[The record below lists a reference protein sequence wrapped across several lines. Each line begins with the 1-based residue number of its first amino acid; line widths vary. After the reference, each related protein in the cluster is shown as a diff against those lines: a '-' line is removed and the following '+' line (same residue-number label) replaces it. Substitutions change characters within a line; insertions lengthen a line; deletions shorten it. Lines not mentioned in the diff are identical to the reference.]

1 MQIFTHMKVMTRL
14 NLVFGLVLA
23 LLALV
28 IAVALVRLGDL
39 GQINQRMVD
48 EGFVKTAAAARINV
62 ATRTIAR
69 RTVELFFAVDKAQ
82 EDKTVADIEAE
93 KKQITDALQT
103 LARLEGSTEG
113 SAMVAAIEANR
124 KKHADSFAKVLHSI
138 AEEELPDARKE
149 SKEQT
154 LPTLDA
160 MQAQVEALVGKQK
173 ELADADAADVLQR
186 IRTTRS
192 LLLGLGLA
200 ALLLGSGAAF
210 AMGRSIVRPLNQ
222 ALLLSEAIATG
233 DFSQKFEVQDGGEFG
248 RLLGSMGDMEAK
260 LSDLV
265 LRIKDATGS
274 IAVASREIA
283 QGNAD
288 LSQRTES
295 QAASLQKTASSMQ
308 QFTATV
314 RENAQR
320 AQSADGLAGNA
331 SQIALRGGA
340 VVGEVV
346 VTMDAISA
354 SSKKIVDIIGAIEG
368 IAFQTNILALNAAV
382 EAARAGEQ
390 GRGFAVVASE
400 VQSLAKKSSVAAKEI
415 RALIAS
421 AVEHVDS
428 GAALVKQAGGTM
440 GEIVDEV
447 RGVDAL
453 LGEIASALAQQSQ
466 TIEQVSQAIVRM
478 DATTQQNA
486 TLVQQAAGA
495 SSALATQSRELESL
509 VGQFKID

>member
-28 IAVALVRLGDL
+28 IAVAWVRLGDL

-93 KKQITDALQT
+93 KKQIADALQT

-200 ALLLGSGAAF
+200 ALVLGSGAAF

-248 RLLGSMGDMEAK
+248 LLLGSMGDMEAK

-265 LRIKDATGS
+265 SRIKDATGY
-274 IAVASREIA
+274 ITVASRDIA

-295 QAASLQKTASSMQ
+295 QATSLQKTASSMQ

-314 RENAQR
+314 RQNAQR
-320 AQSADGLAGNA
+320 AQSANGLAGNA

-340 VVGEVV
+340 VVDEVV
-346 VTMDAISA
+346 ETMDAISA

-400 VQSLAKKSSVAAKEI
+400 VRNLAQRSAEAAKEI
-415 RALIAS
+415 RGLIGNSVAQVESGAS
-421 AVEHVDS
+421 RVGQAGRTMQEIVQAVQQVTGVLAEMTEASVQQSDGIEHVNQ
-428 GAALVKQAGGTM
+428 AVMELELV
-440 GEIVDEV
+440 
-447 RGVDAL
+447 
-453 LGEIASALAQQSQ
+453 
-466 TIEQVSQAIVRM
+466 
-478 DATTQQNA
+478 TQQNA
-486 TLVQQAAGA
+486 TLVDETASAASAMAEQVGRLQAAVDA
-495 SSALATQSRELESL
+495 
-509 VGQFKID
+509 FKV

>member
-400 VQSLAKKSSVAAKEI
+400 VRNLAQRSAEAAKEI
-415 RALIAS
+415 RGLIGNSVAQVESGAS
-421 AVEHVDS
+421 RVGQAGRTMQEIVQAVQQVTGVLAEMKDASLQQSDGIEHVNQ
-428 GAALVKQAGGTM
+428 AVMELELV
-440 GEIVDEV
+440 
-447 RGVDAL
+447 
-453 LGEIASALAQQSQ
+453 
-466 TIEQVSQAIVRM
+466 
-478 DATTQQNA
+478 TQQNA
-486 TLVQQAAGA
+486 
-495 SSALATQSRELESL
+495 SL
-509 VGQFKID
+509 VDETAAAASAMAEQVDRLQTAVDAFKV

>member
-1 MQIFTHMKVMTRL
+1 MQIFNHMKVMTRL

-28 IAVALVRLGDL
+28 IAVAWVRLGDL

-82 EDKTVADIEAE
+82 EDKTVADIEGE
-93 KKQITDALQT
+93 KKQIADALQT
-103 LARLEGSTEG
+103 LARLENSTEG

-124 KKHADSFAKVLHSI
+124 KKHADSFAKLLHSI

-173 ELADADAADVLQR
+173 EQADADAAYVLQR

-222 ALLLSEAIATG
+222 AVLLSEAIATG

-265 LRIKDATGS
+265 SRIKDAAGLIT
-274 IAVASREIA
+274 VASHEIA

-295 QAASLQKTASSMQ
+295 QASSLQKTSSSMQ

-320 AQSADGLAGNA
+320 AQSANGLAGNA

-346 VTMDAISA
+346 ETMEAISA

-400 VQSLAKKSSVAAKEI
+400 VRNLAQRSAEAAKEI
-415 RALIAS
+415 RGLIGNSVAQVESGSQRVGQAGRTMQEIVQAVQQVTGVLAEMTDAS
-421 AVEHVDS
+421 VQQSDGIEHVNQ
-428 GAALVKQAGGTM
+428 AVMELELV
-440 GEIVDEV
+440 
-447 RGVDAL
+447 
-453 LGEIASALAQQSQ
+453 
-466 TIEQVSQAIVRM
+466 
-478 DATTQQNA
+478 TQQNA
-486 TLVQQAAGA
+486 
-495 SSALATQSRELESL
+495 SL
-509 VGQFKID
+509 VDETASAATAMAEQVDRLQTAVDAFKV

>member
-1 MQIFTHMKVMTRL
+1 MQIFNHMKVMTRL

-28 IAVALVRLGDL
+28 IAVAWVRLGDL

-82 EDKTVADIEAE
+82 EDKTVADIEGE
-93 KKQITDALQT
+93 KKQIADALQT
-103 LARLEGSTEG
+103 LARLENSTEG

-124 KKHADSFAKVLHSI
+124 KKHADSFAKLLHSI

-173 ELADADAADVLQR
+173 EQADADAAYVLQR

-222 ALLLSEAIATG
+222 AVLLSEAIATG

-265 LRIKDATGS
+265 SRIKDAAGLIT
-274 IAVASREIA
+274 VASHEIA

-295 QAASLQKTASSMQ
+295 QASSLQKTSSSMQ

-320 AQSADGLAGNA
+320 AQSANGLAGNA

-346 VTMDAISA
+346 ETMDAISA

-400 VQSLAKKSSVAAKEI
+400 VRNLAQRSAEAAKEI
-415 RALIAS
+415 RGLIGNSVAQVESGSQRVGQAGRTMQEIVQAVQQVTGVLAEMTDAS
-421 AVEHVDS
+421 VQQSDGIEHVNQ
-428 GAALVKQAGGTM
+428 AVMELELV
-440 GEIVDEV
+440 
-447 RGVDAL
+447 
-453 LGEIASALAQQSQ
+453 
-466 TIEQVSQAIVRM
+466 
-478 DATTQQNA
+478 TQQNA
-486 TLVQQAAGA
+486 
-495 SSALATQSRELESL
+495 SL
-509 VGQFKID
+509 VDETASAATAMAEQVDRLQTAVDAFKV